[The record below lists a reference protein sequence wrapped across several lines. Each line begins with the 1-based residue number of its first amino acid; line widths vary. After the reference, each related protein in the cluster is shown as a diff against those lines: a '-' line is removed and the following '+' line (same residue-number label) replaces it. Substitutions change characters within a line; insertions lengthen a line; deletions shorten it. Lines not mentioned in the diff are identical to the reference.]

1 MAFHCYRL
9 RWLHE
14 SIQNLSQ
21 MIGKTISVAAYYI
34 ENRLFNIILF
44 SIRTSNKIESI
55 NKQSDQLSDQL
66 LEDFLKIVKAL
77 EIDTSQLID
86 GIVS

>member
-9 RWLHE
+9 RLTHE

-55 NKQSDQLSDQL
+55 NKRLQL
-66 LEDFLKIVKAL
+66 LDFKYNWTVKVT
-77 EIDTSQLID
+77 IDFKKAIHSN
-86 GIVS
+86 S